1 MAYWICDKCKLYT
14 PARNEHKINMKC
26 NCGGKL
32 TYHEKIP
39 QYAET
44 VPAPVYKDF
53 TPIMQK
59 LIMGYESALS
69 RIILNCIDELHLP
82 VSTKITMLILQGV
95 ETPFIIKHQLN
106 ELETYSMLS
115 NFSQNN
121 ILVIIDSL
129 MYKNFLKLEHVSRY
143 DSKPVSNLRDEGLG
157 YVSRLKLTEEGK
169 TFKSGDEN
177 IYFGFILKLDILK
190 A

>member
-1 MAYWICDKCKLYT
+1 MAYWICDKCKLYF
-14 PARNEHKINMKC
+14 PARNEDKVNMRCK
-26 NCGGKL
+26 CGGKL

-39 QYAET
+39 LET
-44 VPAPVYKDF
+44 EAGTRVYNF
-53 TPIMQK
+53 SPTMQK

-69 RIILNCIDELHLP
+69 RIILNCIDELYFP

-95 ETPFIIKHQLN
+95 QTPFIKKHRLY

-121 ILVIIDSL
+121 LLVIIESL
-129 MYKNFLKLEHVSRY
+129 MNKNFLKLEHVSRY
-143 DSKPVSNLRDEGLG
+143 DSKPVSNLTDEGLG
-157 YVSRLKLTEEGK
+157 YVSILKLTEEGK
-169 TFKSGDEN
+169 TFKTSDEN
-177 IYFGFILKLDILK
+177 VYFGFMEELDILK